1 MRKNYPTSALLL
13 LFLLVAIPINA
24 AALTFNLDF
33 LYNGTSP
40 AGASPWLT
48 ATFEDIGPIGSG
60 QVQLTLNFA
69 NLTANER
76 VAYWY
81 FNSNVSSFGIPVS
94 GPNAA
99 ITTGEDFTAG
109 GASGFDIQLAF
120 SQPFSVGQLG
130 VYNFFG
136 TGLSAS
142 SFDLV
147 NAEGSLFSAAQ
158 VLGIGPGNT
167 DGWIAA
173 SQNSAPAPVP
183 EPATIILL
191 GCGLSGLTVFSRK
204 KFTA

>member
-1 MRKNYPTSALLL
+1 MRKIFSASGLLL
-13 LFLLVAIPINA
+13 LFLLVAAPINA

-33 LYNGTSP
+33 LYGGSSP
-40 AGASPWLT
+40 AGTSPWLT
-48 ATFEDIGPIGSG
+48 ATFEDIVTD

-76 VAYWY
+76 VSYWY
-81 FNSNVSSFGIPVS
+81 FNSNVSSFGVPVS

-99 ITTGEDFTAG
+99 ITTGGDFTAG

-147 NAEGSLFSAAQ
+147 NAGGSFFSAAQ
-158 VLGIGPGNT
+158 ILGIGTTNT
-167 DGWIAA
+167 EGWIAA
-173 SQNSAPAPVP
+173 SQNGGPSPAPVP
-183 EPATIILL
+183 EPAAMILF
-191 GCGLSGLTVFSRK
+191 GCGLSGLMIFGRK
-204 KFTA
+204 KLLT